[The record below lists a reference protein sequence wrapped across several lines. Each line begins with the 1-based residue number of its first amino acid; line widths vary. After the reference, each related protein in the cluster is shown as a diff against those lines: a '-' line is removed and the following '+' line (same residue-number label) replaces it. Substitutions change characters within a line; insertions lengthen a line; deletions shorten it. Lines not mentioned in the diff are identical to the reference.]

1 MPASLVLAL
10 VTGLVSEAAAADL
23 QHSLAWDLSVSGSPV
38 GTRKLTIKYVPGD
51 NGTRRILESFTDIDG
66 QVGPIRARFRQRMT
80 AHVGPHEPASFHSV
94 VEENGRL
101 MEIQGR
107 WTPSAWMVTTTAD
120 RRSRSVD
127 MPLNRVDLS
136 SADLMDPYTQFGLDK
151 LPEARVLSAESGDV
165 MQGPVASLGVD
176 EIQIDGV
183 PVQVS
188 GYQWTSPQ
196 GTQSFWY
203 SPDGFLVKYQTQL
216 LGVTLDALLQDPPP
230 GGVDDFPV
238 AAGGASIE
246 RVDL

>member
-10 VTGLVSEAAAADL
+10 AIGAGPAHAADL
-23 QHSLAWDLSVSGSPV
+23 QHTLVWDLSVGSTPV
-38 GTRKLTIKYVPGD
+38 GTRKLTIKYVPD
-51 NGTRRILESFTDIDG
+51 DEGTRRILESLTDVDG

-80 AHVGPHEPASFHSV
+80 AHIGPHEPASFHSV

-136 SADLMDPYTQFGLDK
+136 TADLMDPYTQFGLDK
-151 LPEARVLSAESGDV
+151 LTEARVLSAESGDV
-165 MQGPVASLGVD
+165 VVGPVEKLGVE
-176 EIQIDGV
+176 EITIDGI

-188 GYQWTSPQ
+188 GYQWASPQ

-203 SPDGFLVKYQTQL
+203 SSDGFLVKYQTQL

-238 AAGGASIE
+238 AVGGTSVE
-246 RVDL
+246 QVDI